1 MFSNDRMCSLSQVS
15 QIQFA
20 NVILLNKVDLA
31 KKADLE
37 QIRGVIST
45 LNSSAKVFETVRSEV
60 PLENVLNTGLFDL
73 EKAWFRNCCAVDSEY
88 TLSAYLV

>member
-1 MFSNDRMCSLSQVS
+1 MFSLSQVS

-37 QIRGVIST
+37 QIRGIIST

-60 PLENVLNTGLFDL
+60 PLEDVLNTGLFDL
-73 EKAWFRNCCAVDSEY
+73 EKAWFRNCRTVA
-88 TLSAYLV
+88 LSTVNTRLVHT